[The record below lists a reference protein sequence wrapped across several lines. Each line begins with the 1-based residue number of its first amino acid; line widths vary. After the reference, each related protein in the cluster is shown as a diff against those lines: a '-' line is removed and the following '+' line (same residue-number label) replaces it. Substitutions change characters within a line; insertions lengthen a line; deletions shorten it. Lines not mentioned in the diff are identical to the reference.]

1 MVTAEIK
8 ADADGFGIHCVGHA
22 ADGRVCAAVSMLEQ
36 AVTQAAY
43 WEDGCMVHYGPDV
56 MEELSGEFWASVRYG
71 DHAYRERMEGMLAV
85 LTAGFELLQHRYPDQ
100 VQLKKRGENAG
111 KS

>member
-1 MVTAEIK
+1 MVTAEIE
-8 ADADGFGIHCVGHA
+8 AGADGFEFRCVGHA

-43 WEDGCMVHYGPDV
+43 WEQNCMVRYGPD
-56 MEELSGEFWASVRYG
+56 ETEKLSGEFWASVRYG
-71 DHAYRERMEGMLAV
+71 DYAYRARMEGMLAV
-85 LTAGFELLQHRYPDQ
+85 LTAGFELLQYRYPDQ